1 MERIPAS
8 ERTRE
13 KLKALIEGR
22 SEAED
27 RGSELVRLAARLI
40 LEEALEGEARD
51 ALGRDYYARRA
62 APGAGYR
69 NGYRTA
75 RVNSAEGAI
84 EYSAPQIADRG
95 EPFRSR
101 IRELVRGRTEAL
113 EALAVEMY
121 ARGLSTRDI
130 EALFADG
137 AGRSLLS
144 RTAVSEITERLWAEY
159 EAFASRDLAEF
170 DILYLFVDGIAER
183 LHLGQ
188 PREAVLAAWGILA
201 DGKKALLHLAP
212 GTKEDTASCREFFQ
226 DMRRRGLPDPLLVV
240 SDGAPGMIRA
250 IEECLPR
257 SLRQRCLAHKMRNL
271 QSRVPEDVW
280 PEFKARATA
289 CYQAASPT
297 LARLLRDDIA
307 ATYGRDL
314 PSAVAC
320 LDDDFEA
327 CIAHL
332 KFPLAHRRAIRTTNL
347 LERLF
352 GEERRRTKVIPHAF
366 GERAVLKL
374 IYAALIRAAERWR
387 GIKVSEFEH
396 RQLQAI
402 RAELDNA
409 FTARNAP
416 ATAAIVTAAPT
427 HLSSNRRT

>member
-13 KLKALIEGR
+13 RLKALMAGT
-22 SEAED
+22 SESGEV
-27 RGSELVRLAARLI
+27 RSELVRLAARLI
-40 LEEALEGEARD
+40 LEEALEGEAAD
-51 ALGRDYYARRA
+51 ALGREYYARGA
-62 APGAGYR
+62 APGSGYR
-69 NGYRTA
+69 NGYRHG
-75 RVNSAEGAI
+75 RLKSAEGAI
-84 EYSAPQIADRG
+84 DYAAPQIADRA
-95 EPFRSR
+95 EPFRSKV
-101 IRELVRGRTEAL
+101 REGVRGRSEAL

-130 EALFADG
+130 EALFADETG
-137 AGRSLLS
+137 KSLLS

-159 EAFASRDLAEF
+159 EAFASRDLSEF
-170 DILYLFVDGIAER
+170 EVVYLFVDGIAER

-188 PREAVLAAWGILA
+188 PREAVLAAWGMLS

-212 GTKEDTASCREFFQ
+212 GTKEDTASCKEFFQ
-226 DMRRRGLPDPLLVV
+226 DLRRRGLPDPLLVV

-250 IEECLPR
+250 IEECFPR
-257 SLRQRCLAHKMRNL
+257 SARQRCLAHKIRNL
-271 QSRVPEDVW
+271 QSKVPEDLW
-280 PEFKARATA
+280 PEFKIRAQA
-289 CYQAASPT
+289 CYQAASPA

-307 ATYGRDL
+307 ATYAGDL

-332 KFPLAHRRAIRTTNL
+332 HFPLGHRRAIRTTNL

-374 IYAALIRAAERWR
+374 MYAALIRAAERWR
-387 GIKVSEFEH
+387 GLKMTEFEQ
-396 RQLQAI
+396 RQLRAI
-402 RAELDNA
+402 RDELDGA
-409 FTARNAP
+409 HAERTAP
-416 ATAAIVTAAPT
+416 AVSPTVTASPT
-427 HLSSNRRT
+427 RLSSKPRT

>member
-13 KLKALIEGR
+13 KLRALMEGR
-22 SEAED
+22 SEVAD
-27 RGSELVRLAARLI
+27 GRSELVRLAARLI
-40 LEEALEGEARD
+40 IEEALEGEARD
-51 ALGRDYYARRA
+51 ALGRHYYARGA

-69 NGYRTA
+69 NGYRTG
-75 RVNSAEGAI
+75 RVKSAEGAI
-84 EYSAPQIADRG
+84 EYSTPQIADRN

-101 IRELVRGRTEAL
+101 LREVVRGRTEEL
-113 EALAVEMY
+113 ETLAVEMY

-137 AGRSLLS
+137 DGRSLLS

-159 EAFASRDLAEF
+159 ESFVSRDLSEF
-170 DILYLFVDGIAER
+170 EITYLFVDGIAER

-226 DMRRRGLPDPLLVV
+226 DMRRRGLPDPLLVA
-240 SDGAPGMIRA
+240 SDGAPGVIRA

-257 SLRQRCLAHKMRNL
+257 SVRQRCLAHKMRNL
-271 QSRVPEDVW
+271 QSKVPDDVW
-280 PEFKARATA
+280 PEFHARARA
-289 CYQAASPT
+289 CYQAASPA
-297 LARLLRDDIA
+297 LARILRDDIV
-307 ATYGRDL
+307 ATYEGDL

-327 CIAHL
+327 CIAYL

-374 IYAALIRAAERWR
+374 MYAALIRAAERWR
-387 GIKVSEFEH
+387 GLRMSEFEQ
-396 RQLQAI
+396 RQLKAI
-402 RAELDNA
+402 RDELDRA
-409 FTARNAP
+409 HAERTAPVVNVN
-416 ATAAIVTAAPT
+416 VTASPT
-427 HLSSNRRT
+427 RLSSKTRT

>member
-13 KLKALIEGR
+13 QLKALMEGR
-22 SEAED
+22 SEAAG
-27 RGSELVRLAARLI
+27 GSELVRLAARLI
-40 LEEALEGEARD
+40 IEEALEGEAAD
-51 ALGRDYYARRA
+51 ALGRDYYVHGA

-69 NGYRTA
+69 NGYRTG
-75 RVNSAEGAI
+75 RLKSAEGSV
-84 EYSAPQIADRG
+84 EYGAPQIADRA
-95 EPFRSR
+95 EPFRSK
-101 IRELVRGRTEAL
+101 VRAILGSRTEEL

-137 AGRSLLS
+137 SGRSLLS

-159 EAFASRDLAEF
+159 EGFASRELSEF
-170 DILYLFVDGIAER
+170 EVVYLFVDGIAER

-212 GTKEDTASCREFFQ
+212 GTKEDTASCKEFFQ
-226 DMRRRGLPDPLLVV
+226 DLRRRGLPDPLLVV
-240 SDGAPGMIRA
+240 SDGAPGVIRA
-250 IEECLPR
+250 IEECFPR
-257 SLRQRCLAHKMRNL
+257 SVRQRCLAHKMRNL
-271 QSRVPEDVW
+271 QSKIPEQVW
-280 PEFKARATA
+280 PEFKARAQA
-289 CYQAASPT
+289 CYQAASPA
-297 LARLLRDDIA
+297 LARVLRDDIA
-307 ATYGRDL
+307 ATYGAEL

-327 CIAHL
+327 CIAQL
-332 KFPLAHRRAIRTTNL
+332 RFPLGHRRAVRTTNL

-374 IYAALIRAAERWR
+374 MYAALIRAAERWR
-387 GIKVSEFEH
+387 GIRITEFER
-396 RQLQAI
+396 RQLKAI
-402 RAELDNA
+402 RNEIDRD
-409 FTARNAP
+409 FDARTAP
-416 ATAAIVTAAPT
+416 ATTATVTASPT
-427 HLSSNRRT
+427 RLSSKDRT

>member
-13 KLKALIEGR
+13 HLKALMEGKG
-22 SEAED
+22 EAI
-27 RGSELVRLAARLI
+27 GSNSDLVRLAARLI
-40 LEEALEGEARD
+40 IDEALEGEAED
-51 ALGRDYYARRA
+51 ALGRGYYARGA

-69 NGYRTA
+69 NGYRTG
-75 RVNSAEGAI
+75 RLKSAEGSIA
-84 EYSAPQIADRG
+84 YSAPQLADRD

-101 IRELVRGRTEAL
+101 IRTLLGKRTAEL

-130 EALFADG
+130 EALLADENG
-137 AGRSLLS
+137 QSLLS

-159 EAFASRDLAEF
+159 EAFASRDLSEF
-170 DILYLFVDGIAER
+170 EVEYLFVDGIAER

-188 PREAVLAAWGILA
+188 RREAVLAAWGILA
-201 DGKKALLHLAP
+201 DGHKALLHLAP

-240 SDGAPGMIRA
+240 SDGAPGVIRA
-250 IEECLPR
+250 IEECFPR
-257 SLRQRCLAHKMRNL
+257 ALRQRCLAHKMRNL
-271 QSRVPEDVW
+271 QGKVPDDVW
-280 PEFKARATA
+280 PELHARARA
-289 CYQAASPT
+289 CYQAASPA
-297 LARLLRDDIA
+297 LARLLRDDIVT
-307 ATYGRDL
+307 TYGRDL

-320 LDDDFEA
+320 LNDDFEA

-332 KFPLAHRRAIRTTNL
+332 KFPLAHRRVIRTTNL

-374 IYAALIRAAERWR
+374 MYAALIRAAERWR
-387 GIKVSEFEH
+387 GIRMSEFEL
-396 RQLQAI
+396 RQLKAI
-402 RAELDNA
+402 RAELDRA
-409 FTARNAP
+409 HAERIAP
-416 ATAAIVTAAPT
+416 AVRSNITAPQS
-427 HLSSNRRT
+427 HLSSKART

>member
-13 KLKALIEGR
+13 QLKALMEGR
-22 SEAED
+22 SEAAG
-27 RGSELVRLAARLI
+27 GSELVRLAARLI
-40 LEEALEGEARD
+40 IEEALEGEAAD
-51 ALGRDYYARRA
+51 ALGRDYYVHGA

-69 NGYRTA
+69 NGYRTG
-75 RVNSAEGAI
+75 RLKSAEGSV
-84 EYSAPQIADRG
+84 EYGAPQIADRA
-95 EPFRSR
+95 EPFRSK
-101 IRELVRGRTEAL
+101 VRAILGSRTEEL

-137 AGRSLLS
+137 SGRSLLS

-159 EAFASRDLAEF
+159 EGFASRDLSEF
-170 DILYLFVDGIAER
+170 EVVYLFVDGIAER

-212 GTKEDTASCREFFQ
+212 GTKEDTASCKEFFQ
-226 DMRRRGLPDPLLVV
+226 DLRRRGLPDPLLVV
-240 SDGAPGMIRA
+240 SDGAPGVIRA
-250 IEECLPR
+250 IEECFPR
-257 SLRQRCLAHKMRNL
+257 SVRQRCLAHKMRNL
-271 QSRVPEDVW
+271 QSKLPEPVW
-280 PEFKARATA
+280 PEFKARAQA
-289 CYQAASPT
+289 CYQAASPA
-297 LARLLRDDIA
+297 LARVLRDDIA
-307 ATYGRDL
+307 ATYGAEL

-327 CIAHL
+327 CIAQL
-332 KFPLAHRRAIRTTNL
+332 RFPLGHRRAVRTTNL

-374 IYAALIRAAERWR
+374 MYAALIRAAERWR
-387 GIKVSEFEH
+387 ATRITEFER
-396 RQLQAI
+396 RQLKAI
-402 RAELDNA
+402 RNEIDRD
-409 FTARNAP
+409 FDARTAP
-416 ATAAIVTAAPT
+416 ATTATVTASPT
-427 HLSSNRRT
+427 RLSSKDRT

>member
-13 KLKALIEGR
+13 RLKALMNGE
-22 SEAED
+22 SEAAD
-27 RGSELVRLAARLI
+27 GRSELVRLAARLI
-40 LEEALEGEARD
+40 IEEALEGEAKD
-51 ALGRDYYARRA
+51 AVGRDYYARGA
-62 APGAGYR
+62 VPGAGYR
-69 NGYRTA
+69 NGYRPG
-75 RVNSAEGAI
+75 RVKSAEGAI
-84 EYSAPQIADRG
+84 EYSAPQIADRA

-101 IRELVRGRTEAL
+101 IRESVGGRTEAL
-113 EALAVEMY
+113 EAMAIEMY

-130 EALFADG
+130 EALFADETG
-137 AGRSLLS
+137 KSLLS

-159 EAFASRDLAEF
+159 EAFASRDLSEF
-170 DILYLFVDGIAER
+170 EVVYLFVDGIAER

-188 PREAVLAAWGILA
+188 PREAVLAAWGILS

-226 DMRRRGLPDPLLVV
+226 DLRRRGLPDPLLVA

-250 IEECLPR
+250 IEECFPR
-257 SLRQRCLAHKMRNL
+257 SVRQRCLAHKMRNL
-271 QSRVPEDVW
+271 QSKVPEDVW
-280 PEFKARATA
+280 PEFHARTRA
-289 CYQAASPT
+289 CYQAASPA

-332 KFPLAHRRAIRTTNL
+332 RFPLGHRRAIRTTNL

-374 IYAALIRAAERWR
+374 MYAALIRAAERWR
-387 GIKVSEFEH
+387 GIRVTEFEQ
-396 RQLQAI
+396 RQLKAI
-402 RAELDNA
+402 RDELNA
-409 FTARNAP
+409 DFAVRTSPLAS
-416 ATAAIVTAAPT
+416 TTVTASPT
-427 HLSSNRRT
+427 RLSSKDRT

>member
-13 KLKALIEGR
+13 QLKALMEGR
-22 SEAED
+22 VEAVTG
-27 RGSELVRLAARLI
+27 RSELVRLAARLI
-40 LEEALEGEARD
+40 IEEALEGEARD
-51 ALGRDYYARRA
+51 ALGRDYYARGA
-62 APGAGYR
+62 SPGAGYR
-69 NGYRTA
+69 NGHRSG
-75 RVNSAEGAI
+75 RLKSAEGAI
-84 EYSAPQIADRG
+84 EYSAPQIADRA

-101 IRELVRGRTEAL
+101 LREILGDRTEVL
-113 EALAVEMY
+113 ESLAVEMY

-130 EALFADG
+130 EALFADE
-137 AGRSLLS
+137 AGKSLLS

-159 EAFASRDLAEF
+159 EAFASRDLSEF
-170 DILYLFVDGIAER
+170 EVVYLFVDGIAER

-226 DMRRRGLPDPLLVV
+226 DLRRRGLPDPLLVA
-240 SDGAPGMIRA
+240 SDGAPGVIRA
-250 IEECLPR
+250 IEECFPR
-257 SLRQRCLAHKMRNL
+257 AVRQRCLAHKLRNL
-271 QSRVPEDVW
+271 LSKVPEDLW
-280 PEFKARATA
+280 PEFKARAVA
-289 CYQAASPT
+289 CYQAASPA

-307 ATYGRDL
+307 ATYGKDL

-327 CIAHL
+327 CIAQL
-332 KFPLAHRRAIRTTNL
+332 RFPLGHRRAIRTTNL

-374 IYAALIRAAERWR
+374 MYAALIRAAERWR
-387 GIKVSEFEH
+387 GLRITEFER
-396 RQLQAI
+396 RQLRAI
-402 RAELDNA
+402 RDELDRA
-409 FTARNAP
+409 HAERTAP
-416 ATAAIVTAAPT
+416 AVSPNLTPSPT
-427 HLSSNRRT
+427 RLSSKNRT